1 MFYSSKR
8 QAFLVDQGYAF
19 KVITHLHG
27 IETLPGLAYSSL
39 EERKALLAEVRLQN
53 SDAGDE
59 EGDDFD
65 GAKKLSYNANV
76 KRKGKKKG
84 AKNRGAA
91 GMQGGENIKK
101 VVPKENSFFR
111 KQKREEEKRRKAA
124 KEMLE

>member
-19 KVITHLHG
+19 KVITRLHG
-27 IETLPGLAYSSL
+27 IETLPGLAYNTL
-39 EERKALLAEVRLQN
+39 AERKELLAEVRLQN

-91 GMQGGENIKK
+91 GMQGENIKK